1 MSSVSELAQCLR
13 ATLDSNPNARI
24 AAELRLTELLALPG
38 ACHLISLRVLTRLI
52 DAGLALSSLTVS
64 QDIDMSLRQISCSK
78 YHIHEKRLD
87 RVFFDQHSA
96 SIMLRKYVT
105 ERWSPYFASFKG
117 SPPSPE
123 SKTQIRAAV
132 FQGLSDPDRKIRT
145 LCAHTLSSI
154 ASCDWPDEY
163 PDLLSSLINLI
174 SSGSADSVHG
184 AMQVFTEFI
193 KSDLTEDQILPVLRD
208 LLPVLL
214 SILGAPEVHTAAT
227 RSRTVSVFNQCV
239 TSLYM
244 VKGQHPQA
252 VKEAIASILPIWLE
266 AFKVLLSANVQQDIV
281 NRPDWD
287 GLAVRIQVFKALDTI
302 NTSFPRALTPYL
314 NVFLQTALDHLNS
327 LFPTFS
333 QYYVSSTESAPR
345 SSENE
350 PIELPQL
357 ICPIFDFTGAITRGG
372 RCKEWFE
379 NGNLAPLISSVFNFL
394 QITQEDEETWAT
406 NPNAFVAQEDDET
419 QAYSVRV
426 AGFDLLSSLIDQT
439 RTHTAAAFQSTIQVI
454 INASQQAREAG
465 SDNWWKPLE
474 AGLAAIG
481 SQAEAVEECVEDE
494 QDAGRPKPIDIEL
507 LLSDIIPS
515 VLSLSEFPFLQGRG
529 FVFASQ
535 YAKLLPVQLA
545 GQYIEAAIQVIE
557 ASSAGVPVKISAVR
571 AVHNFFQGANDGP
584 TLSPFAPRIAKDLGP
599 FLLATS
605 DDTLSLVLETLSVI
619 ITVDKGRWLTED
631 LASSLVS
638 AILEVWTSNNK
649 DPIFLSN
656 VDNILTSL
664 ASSEADGIY
673 QIVVKQALPN
683 LCQAMTAA
691 SLNESYITASAIDL
705 VSSLVSGASEG
716 ALGDGFFAVLAPS
729 LFKCLGEAEDRD
741 VIQNGIRC
749 LTLIIRKDCPQLLAW
764 SDSGRTGLDGVLALI
779 ARSLDS
785 QDESGG
791 LVIGDLI
798 IHLLRRAG
806 DSVLPV
812 LPQLLQAMISRMRTA
827 KTATFL
833 QSLVVPFAFLIN
845 NQRDTVLD
853 LLESTN
859 IDGRSALDI
868 VIQTWCENAETFQ
881 GFWPS
886 RISTMALCQ
895 LFVSERPSLQGLMVK
910 GDIIVK
916 PETENVIM
924 TRSRTKTTPHE
935 FSSIPFP
942 VKALKLLLHDVQAGG
957 ESATIT
963 AQGDTFDVDSDDGDD
978 DWADEDKVGNHKED
992 EFAYLSDLIGP
1003 RGVAFDNDDI
1013 LEQDDDEDLKKD
1025 PVSTMDMQA
1034 HLHSFF
1040 RECAARNTSN
1050 FSALVDQMSAEE
1062 TLVIRRVVQ
1071 ESN

>member
-1 MSSVSELAQCLR
+1 MASTAELAQCLK
-13 ATLDSNPNARI
+13 ATLDSNINTRI
-24 AAELRLTELLALPG
+24 AAELKLAELLALP
-38 ACHLISLRVLTRLI
+38 
-52 DAGLALSSLTVS
+52 DAGLALSSLAIA
-64 QDIDMSLRQISCSK
+64 QDADMPLRQ
-78 YHIHEKRLD
+78 
-87 RVFFDQHSA
+87 SA
-96 SIMLRKYVT
+96 SIMLRKYVM
-105 ERWSPYFASFKG
+105 ERWSPYFSSFKG

-123 SKTQIRAAV
+123 TKAQIRAAV

-145 LCAHTLSSI
+145 LCAHTLSSV

-163 PDLLSSLINLI
+163 PDLLSSLIGLI
-174 SSGSADSVHG
+174 SSGSSASVHG

-214 SILGAPEVHTAAT
+214 TILGAPEVHTALT
-227 RSRTVSVFNQCV
+227 RARTVSVFNQCV

-266 AFKVLLSANVQQDIV
+266 AFKVLLSTDPQADIV

-287 GLAVRIQVFKALDTI
+287 GLAVRIQVFKTLDTI

-314 NVFLQTALDHLNS
+314 SGFLETALNHLNS
-327 LFPTFS
+327 LYPTFS
-333 QYYVSSTESAPR
+333 QFYLSSTESAPR

-350 PIELPQL
+350 AMELPQL
-357 ICPIFDFTGAITRGG
+357 ICPIFDFTAAVTRGG
-372 RCKEWFE
+372 RCKGWFE
-379 NGNLAPLISSVFNFL
+379 NGKLSGLISSVFNFL
-394 QITQEDEETWAT
+394 QMTHEDEEAWAT

-419 QAYSVRV
+419 QQYSVRV
-426 AGFDLLSSLIDQT
+426 AGFDLLACLIDQT
-439 RTHTAAAFQSTIQVI
+439 RTHTATSFQTIIQGI
-454 INASQQAREAG
+454 IGASQQSRDTG
-465 SDNWWKPLE
+465 STDWWKPLE

-481 SQAEAVEECVEDE
+481 SQADAVQECVEDE
-494 QDAGRPKPIDIEL
+494 QDAGRPKPIDIEF
-507 LLSDIIPS
+507 LLSDVVPA
-515 VLSLSEFPFLQGRG
+515 VLGLADFPFLQGRG

-545 GQYIEAAIQVIE
+545 GQYIDAAVQVIE
-557 ASSAGVPVKISAVR
+557 ASEAGVPVKISAVR

-605 DDTLSLVLETLSVI
+605 DDTLSLVLETLSVVI
-619 ITVDKGRWLTED
+619 SVDKGRWLTVE
-631 LASSLVS
+631 LADSLVS
-638 AILEVWTSNNK
+638 AILEVWTTNNK

-656 VDNILTSL
+656 VDSILTSL
-664 ASSEADGIY
+664 AASEADGIY
-673 QIVVKQALPN
+673 QTVVKQALPN

-691 SLNESYITASAIDL
+691 PLNESYITSSAIDL

-729 LFKCLGEAEDRD
+729 LFKSLGEAEDRD
-741 VIQNGIRC
+741 VIQNGISC
-749 LTLIIRKDCPQLLAW
+749 LTLIIRKDCAQLLAW
-764 SDSGRTGLDGVLALI
+764 SDSGRTGLDGVLSLI
-779 ARSLDS
+779 AKSLES

-806 DSVLPV
+806 ESVLPV
-812 LPQLLQAMISRMRTA
+812 LPQLLQAMIGRMRTA

-853 LLESTN
+853 LLESMN
-859 IDGRSALDI
+859 VEGRSGLDI
-868 VIQTWCENAETFQ
+868 LVQTWCENAETFQ

-895 LFVSERPSLQGLMVK
+895 LFVSERPSLQGMMVK

-916 PETENVIM
+916 PETQNVIM
-924 TRSRTKTTPHE
+924 TRSRTKTSPHE

-942 VKALKLLLHDVQAGG
+942 VKALKLLLHDVHAGG

-963 AQGDTFDVDSDDGDD
+963 AQGDTFDVDSDDGDE
-978 DWADEDKVGNHKED
+978 DWADDDKLNAGGKED

-1003 RGVAFDNDDI
+1003 RGMAFDNDEI
-1013 LEQDDDEDLKKD
+1013 LEEEDDEDLQKD
-1025 PVSTMDMQA
+1025 PVSTMDLQA

-1040 RECAARNTSN
+1040 RECAARNTCN

-1062 TLVIRRVVQ
+1062 TLVIQRVVQ
-1071 ESN
+1071 Q